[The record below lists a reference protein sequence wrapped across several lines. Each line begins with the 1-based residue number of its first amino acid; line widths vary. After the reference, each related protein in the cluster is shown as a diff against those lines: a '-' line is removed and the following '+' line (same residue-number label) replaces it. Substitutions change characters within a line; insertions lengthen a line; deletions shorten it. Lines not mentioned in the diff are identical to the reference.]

1 MATYQSVQSAAANGD
16 SLVITKPTSL
26 AVGDLMLAGIYSSN
40 GTSANSVSINTPAG
54 WTQQAIDGL
63 SSSNSMIACFS
74 KVADAGD
81 VAASNF
87 TFTDTNAAADSFM
100 IGHILRLT
108 NSAIAD
114 VVNTNESAAST
125 TVVVSTIT
133 PTFPNSLFVIFA
145 GADDLTTPP
154 TVSTYAMATDDP
166 TWTERAETSHTSA
179 GGHDG
184 VLAVA
189 TATRAAT
196 TATGNTTITFGTTPT
211 IGGAIVIAM
220 PPQNS
225 GSISQATTI
234 NTYAFSP
241 IPKTEIE
248 AVAENPTTDSQ
259 TTPAWTNPNK
269 PSTTWINT
277 DKYS

>member
-26 AVGDLMLAGIYSSN
+26 AVGDMMIAGIYSSN

-54 WTQQAIDGL
+54 WTQQALDGL
-63 SSSNSMIACFS
+63 SSSNDMIACFT
-74 KVADAGD
+74 KVADSSD

-87 TFTDTNAAADSFM
+87 TFTDTNGAADSYM
-100 IGHILRLT
+100 MGHILRLT

-114 VVNTNESAAST
+114 VVNTNESAAAT

-133 PTFPNSLFVIFA
+133 PNFPSCLFVIFA
-145 GADDLTTPP
+145 GASDPSVSP
-154 TVSTYAMATDDP
+154 TVSTYAMATDNP
-166 TWTERAETSHTSA
+166 TWTERAEQAHTSA
-179 GGHDG
+179 GGHRG

-196 TATGNTTITFGTTPT
+196 TATGNTTVTFGTTPQ
-211 IGGAIVIAM
+211 IGGAVVIAM

-234 NTYAFSP
+234 NAYAFSP

-269 PSTTWINT
+269 PSATWINT
-277 DKYS
+277 DK